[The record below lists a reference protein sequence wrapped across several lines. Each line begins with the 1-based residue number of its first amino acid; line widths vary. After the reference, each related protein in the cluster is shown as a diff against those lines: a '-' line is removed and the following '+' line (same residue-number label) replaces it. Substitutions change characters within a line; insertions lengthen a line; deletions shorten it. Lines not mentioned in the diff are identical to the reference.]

1 VDAVGRKL
9 VPQARIQL
17 LYEGRDISRD
27 VSAALVRLR
36 VTDNL
41 SDSSDDL
48 DIELEDVQGRWRDA
62 WYPGHG
68 DALTLSL
75 DWQGQE
81 EDPAVS
87 FFGRFEIDEVEL
99 NWPPAT
105 LSIRALA
112 AGIRGDLRTIQ
123 HRAYEGM
130 TLEAI
135 ARQIAQRQ
143 GLEFAGSVDTITLE
157 RLTQDAADL
166 EFLRDLAAQYDHAFK
181 IWDGKLV
188 LQRISDL
195 EKLDPVAQLTL
206 TELANVRLRDSFR
219 EIPEKVTVKHQDAAK
234 GKLVE
239 MDVVDGKVV
248 AAPASVSK
256 TKSSGDT
263 AKGKSRAT
271 TAAVAAAQ
279 AKAKMAQLQRQR
291 CTASW
296 TCMGRPELKSG
307 SVVDLT
313 GEYAG
318 RFSGR
323 WLITRASHSIDR
335 SSGFVTEI
343 DACRVPDVPQEG
355 NPT

>member
-1 VDAVGRKL
+1 VDAL
-9 VPQARIQL
+9 NIIPQAHIQL

-41 SDSSDDL
+41 SDASDDL
-48 DIELEDVQGRWRDA
+48 DIELEDVDGRWRDA

-68 DALTLSL
+68 DALALSL
-75 DWQGQE
+75 GWQQRQE
-81 EDPAVS
+81 TVS
-87 FFGRFEIDEVEL
+87 PFGRFEIDEVEL
-99 NWPPAT
+99 NYPPAT
-105 LSIRALA
+105 LSVRALA
-112 AGIRGDLRTIQ
+112 AGIRGDLRSVQ

-130 TLEAI
+130 TLAAI

-143 GLEFAGSVDTITLE
+143 GLEFAGSVDAIALE
-157 RLTQDAADL
+157 RLTQEAADL

-206 TELANVRLRDSFR
+206 SDLANVRLRDSFR

-239 MDVVDGKVV
+239 MDFIDGKVV
-248 AAPASVSK
+248 AVPASVSK

-263 AKGKSRAT
+263 AKSQSRASSS
-271 TAAVAAAQ
+271 AVAAAQ
-279 AKAKMAQLQRQR
+279 AKARMARAQRER

-307 SVVDLT
+307 SVVDLAGDT
-313 GEYAG
+313 AG
-318 RFSGR
+318 RFAGR

-343 DACRVPDVPQEG
+343 DACRVAESNQEQ
-355 NPT
+355 PKP